1 MASPWVPAKVLEAS
15 DREYLGAVLPLLDQA
30 QKEIAI
36 SLYLIQPDDQANPDH
51 PVNRLLEALLRARQR
66 DVRVR
71 LYLNTK
77 FRVLLKEEVGLGK
90 YFDRLLESGT
100 EVTALLPARRL
111 HDKLIVIDGRY
122 VVEGSTNWSVSAL
135 QTNFESASVIDSP
148 QHARKKLER
157 MGQLML
163 PQVRRKPSPKPPEE
177 DLPLLPVPETVP
189 MPVALF
195 QRDRLPA
202 LVRKSS
208 QRFFDLYLI
217 LLGQSGAH
225 AGPALEL
232 DLETLGRALRLP
244 VEWDRTTIRR
254 QVIKAL
260 RKLQDRYHLLQ
271 VTFPFGEDAKVTL
284 EHWEGDKIEVPG
296 RLIEVDL
303 LKGQSATDTFLALAE
318 IVLRKEGV
326 DLHSLSRP
334 QLEKRF
340 GVGRRTLT
348 RLPAARSGK

>member
-15 DREYLGAVLPLLDQA
+15 DRCYSGAVLPLLDQA

-66 DVRVR
+66 GVRVR

-77 FRVLLKEEVGLGK
+77 FRVFPKEEVGLGK
-90 YFDRLLESGT
+90 YFDRLLESGA
-100 EVTALLPARRL
+100 EVTALLPSRRL

-135 QTNFESASVIDSP
+135 QTNFESASIIDCSE
-148 QHARKKLER
+148 HARKKLER
-157 MGQLML
+157 MERLTL
-163 PQVRRKPSPKPPEE
+163 PRIPGKPSPKPPEK
-177 DLPLLPVPETVP
+177 DRPLLPLPETVP
-189 MPVALF
+189 IPVALF
-195 QRDRLPA
+195 QKDRLPA

-208 QRFFDLYLI
+208 QRSFDLFLI
-217 LLGQSGAH
+217 LLGQSGAR
-225 AGPALEL
+225 ASSTLEL

-244 VEWDRTTIRR
+244 EKWDRTTIRR

-271 VTFPFGEDAKVTL
+271 VTFPFGKDAEVTL
-284 EHWEGDKIEVPG
+284 EYWEGDKIEVPG
-296 RLIEVDL
+296 RLMEADSVR
-303 LKGQSATDTFLALAE
+303 GQPAADTFLALAE

-340 GVGRRTLT
+340 GVGRHTLT
-348 RLPAARSGK
+348 RLPARSGR